1 MRTALPP
8 LRGRSSEAVAA
19 QRTFNSTSPTHWACA
34 RLWPQWLSQQGQ
46 LDIAVNNAGI
56 SISRTRL
63 GDLGDDEWHRMQA
76 VNLHGVFYCMREEIA
91 AMRVRGGVII
101 NVGSMLSTVGY
112 PGAAAYIAAKHAVL
126 GLTRSAAV
134 DYAEEGIRVNLVAP
148 GHVRTSLGPVGM
160 TRERALALASTYPLG
175 RIAEPQ
181 EVADVVAFLVSDKAR
196 NITGSCMLTDGG
208 FTAR

>member
-1 MRTALPP
+1 
-8 LRGRSSEAVAA
+8 
-19 QRTFNSTSPTHWACA
+19 
-34 RLWPQWLSQQGQ
+34 
-46 LDIAVNNAGI
+46 
-56 SISRTRL
+56 
-63 GDLGDDEWHRMQA
+63 MQA

-91 AMRVRGGVII
+91 AMRGRGGVII

-134 DYAEEGIRVNLVAP
+134 DYAGDGHPGQPRRTGTCADRPGAGGHDRVN
-148 GHVRTSLGPVGM
+148 GRWRSRRRT
-160 TRERALALASTYPLG
+160 RWAASPS
-175 RIAEPQ
+175 RRRWR
-181 EVADVVAFLVSDKAR
+181 DVVAFLVSDKAR